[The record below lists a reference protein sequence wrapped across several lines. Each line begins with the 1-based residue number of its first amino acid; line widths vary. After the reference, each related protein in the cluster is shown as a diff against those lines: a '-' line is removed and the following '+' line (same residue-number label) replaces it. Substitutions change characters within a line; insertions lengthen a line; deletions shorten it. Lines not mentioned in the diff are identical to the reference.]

1 MCRERGKCKSAGV
14 AWSWSLFIQG
24 QEVNGST
31 APRARRSYQEK
42 KEKKKEIKY
51 LPGERNANWQIK
63 HAAPLLSFQQFQD
76 KKSQSRM
83 GNRSDG
89 ANLTPVQSRRGRVLP
104 AAPQGTAALRALPL
118 VFHILFQLRS
128 RWMYRGCHACSDGVG
143 ALCLGSLQ
151 PGWFAPSH
159 SWLLYAQ

>member
-1 MCRERGKCKSAGV
+1 MSLCRERGKCKSAGV

-42 KEKKKEIKY
+42 KEKKRKLNIYRVREMPIGR
-51 LPGERNANWQIK
+51 LNTQ
-63 HAAPLLSFQQFQD
+63 PLCYHSSNSRT

-128 RWMYRGCHACSDGVG
+128 CWMYRGCHACSDGV
-143 ALCLGSLQ
+143 
-151 PGWFAPSH
+151 
-159 SWLLYAQ
+159 